1 MYVRSNPSLPF
12 GTTRITGV
20 SGPHPE
26 MRMDFDALRL
36 GRGDAVD
43 NREDLER
50 ALLLVYGSVR
60 LEWAGQSREIS
71 RANCFDMNPWVLH
84 LPAGAAVTLTGVA
97 EDSEVLYMATPNAT
111 PFAPRLYEPAECHSE
126 DRGKGTLGE
135 TATRIVRTV
144 FNHANAPYANLV
156 VGEVVDPPGR
166 WSSYPP
172 HHHRQPEIYHY
183 RFLPENGFGLCELG
197 DDACKLHQNG
207 TTLIDS
213 GMTHSQTTAPGY
225 AMWYL
230 WVIRHLDG
238 DPYVDPT
245 FVPEHLWVNSP
256 DAKIWP
262 DA

>member
-1 MYVRSNPSLPF
+1 MHVRTTPDLPY
-12 GTTRITGV
+12 GTTRITGL

-26 MRMDFDALRL
+26 MHMDFSAMRL
-36 GRGDAVD
+36 GRADAVE
-43 NREDLER
+43 NHEDLER

-60 LEWAGQSREIS
+60 LEWDGLSKEIS
-71 RANCFDMNPWVLH
+71 RANCFDTNPWVLH
-84 LPAGAAVTLTGVA
+84 LPAGTAFRLVGVA
-97 EDSEVLYMATPNAT
+97 ADSEVLYMATPNPT
-111 PFAPRLYEPAECHSE
+111 PFVPRLYEPSECQSE
-126 DRGKGTLGE
+126 ERGKGTLKE

-172 HHHRQPEIYHY
+172 HHHLQPEIYHY
-183 RFLPENGFGLCELG
+183 RFQPENGFGLCELG
-197 DDACKLHQNG
+197 EDACKLHQNG

-238 DPYVDPT
+238 DPYVNPT